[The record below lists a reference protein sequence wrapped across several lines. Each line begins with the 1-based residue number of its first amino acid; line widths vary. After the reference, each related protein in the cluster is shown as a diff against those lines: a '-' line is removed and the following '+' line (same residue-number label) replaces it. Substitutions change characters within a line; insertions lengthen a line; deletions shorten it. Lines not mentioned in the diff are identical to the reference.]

1 MTAPAGSRLA
11 LDGSNLAQLHAW
23 ATDAYPEEACALI
36 VGMGDPP
43 VITRLVPCANVAS
56 DRRRRFEVDPAARIR
71 LEIALRGTAERV
83 VGVWHSH
90 PGGPP
95 EPSATD
101 GAMIYEPD
109 LIWLITGI
117 APPAGPVTRAF
128 QPEGN
133 GFQEL
138 GLNG

>member
-1 MTAPAGSRLA
+1 MMPPAGARLA
-11 LDGSNLAQLHAW
+11 LASSNLAQLHAW
-23 ATDAYPEEACALI
+23 AAEAYPNEACALI
-36 VGMGDPP
+36 VGSGDPP
-43 VITRLVPCANVAS
+43 VISRIVHCANVAN
-56 DRRRRFEVDPAARIR
+56 DRRRRFEVDPSARIR

-101 GAMIYEPD
+101 AAMIYEPD

-128 QPEGN
+128 RPEGT

-138 GLNG
+138 ELNG